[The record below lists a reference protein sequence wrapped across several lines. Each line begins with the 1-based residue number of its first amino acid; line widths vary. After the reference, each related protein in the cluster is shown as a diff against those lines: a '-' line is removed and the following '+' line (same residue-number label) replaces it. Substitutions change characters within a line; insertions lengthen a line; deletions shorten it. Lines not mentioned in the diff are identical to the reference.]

1 MGSRSDAIQTFRRE
15 TRGIVNR
22 FLLHQLS
29 FPNCVESLA
38 AAHARLLPR
47 LAQGDIEELR
57 AVMLANNDQ
66 VIAEMTR
73 RSLGTDN

>member
-1 MGSRSDAIQTFRRE
+1 M
-15 TRGIVNR
+15 
-22 FLLHQLS
+22 
-29 FPNCVESLA
+29 ESLA

-66 VIAEMTR
+66 VMAALPGDGQLERFSVGNETGLLLLWECQFFSRARITL
-73 RSLGTDN
+73 SLLSH